1 MRFQRILAPDFPET
15 KSQLSGTFANR
26 KHKRLIVKVPRLDTT
41 PFMEAA
47 ASGRLFV
54 RIDDKYTLYLLFIEI
69 KSVPGFLSLRFGFMY
84 LKTKGYL

>member
-1 MRFQRILAPDFPET
+1 
-15 KSQLSGTFANR
+15 
-26 KHKRLIVKVPRLDTT
+26 
-41 PFMEAA
+41 MEAA